1 METQR
6 DQCPLCVSQRIEYG
20 FRFDGQRFHRCL
32 ECESFFTLPIPNSD
46 VAFGSSGLTEEPK
59 RSQKSL
65 PQDKLVS
72 HVASRL
78 KQYRARIPR
87 TLLVA
92 GRFGNGFEEAIKS
105 CGVKVSYAKT
115 GEQMEASFDAC
126 VLFEILGER
135 TDPFRQLSLMHQLL
149 GPDGTL
155 MLTIPVSR
163 NLNDH
168 KTKTFLN
175 ESSKARAV
183 YFNRHSLSTFLVRCG
198 FRDIV
203 TWEEG
208 DGILLACTKTEHP
221 PGERVRRLSVVLPV
235 YNEEATCKEL
245 IDAVLAKRIEGVER
259 EVVIVES
266 NSTDGSREIV
276 KRYEAHPDVHVVY
289 EEQPRGKGHAVR
301 NGITHAS
308 GEILLIQDADLEY
321 DIEDYDALLEPL
333 LAQRRLFVLG
343 SRHKGNWKMRQ
354 FDDRRWLGT
363 VFNLGQIFFTWLI
376 NVTCRTQLRDPFT
389 MYKVFHRECLYGLR
403 LEADR
408 FDLDWE
414 IVIKFVRKGLIP
426 REIPVNYVSRSFT
439 EGKKVRPLLDPI
451 LWLRALVRFRY
462 GPLFESDDAVRRA
475 P

>member
-1 METQR
+1 MSSLSH
-6 DQCPLCVSQRIEYG
+6 QCPLCAATDTEYE
-20 FRFDGQRFHRCL
+20 FQIRNQNLRRCL
-32 ECESFFTLPIPNSD
+32 SCELLFAVPFPG
-46 VAFGSSGLTEEPK
+46 VADAGSGVASTEEYTEDAPSS
-59 RSQKSL
+59 RAIHPERLLDRLQ
-65 PQDKLVS
+65 QYNTGKLRRV
-72 HVASRL
+72 V
-78 KQYRARIPR
+78 
-87 TLLVA
+87 VA
-92 GRFGNGFEEAIKS
+92 GAGAHELLISARAQGIESHEWMSGDALEANVDGCALLDVFGVAAHPEA
-105 CGVKVSYAKT
+105 
-115 GEQMEASFDAC
+115 
-126 VLFEILGER
+126 
-135 TDPFRQLSLMHQLL
+135 QLAEVHQLL
-149 GPDGTL
+149 KSGGMLLLTL
-155 MLTIPVSR
+155 PMLDSVQARRQKR
-163 NLNDH
+163 NWSG
-168 KTKTFLN
+168 F
-175 ESSKARAV
+175 SVRRAA
-183 YFNRHSLSTFLVRCG
+183 YFDIHSLSSLLVRYG
-198 FRDIV
+198 FCDIRN
-203 TWEEG
+203 WPG
-208 DGILLACTKTEHP
+208 DMGSVVICRKAESDKENRLP
-221 PGERVRRLSVVLPV
+221 RLSVVLPV

-301 NGITHAS
+301 NGMSHAS

-333 LAQRRLFVLG
+333 LARRRLFVLG

-354 FDDRRWLGT
+354 FNDRRWLGS
-363 VFNLGQIFFTWLI
+363 VFNVGQIFFTWLI
-376 NVTCRTQLRDPFT
+376 NVTCGTELKDPFT

-462 GPLFESDDAVRRA
+462 GPLFESDDTVRRA